1 VVFYFASLQKLE
13 GPTAPVK
20 KEEEEAGADVRGLVA
35 LPTGLHGCRPTTMT
49 LYGSLGQVRISV
61 AALGAD
67 FLDEVGGHLH
77 KKPDRAYTKA
87 GPYTTTTTTIPISP
101 YLAWGVFR

>member
-1 VVFYFASLQKLE
+1 MSGMK

-67 FLDEVGGHLH
+67 FLDE
-77 KKPDRAYTKA
+77 KPCHRLSVHIGDAKSSARALWRDSFMR
-87 GPYTTTTTTIPISP
+87 GTTFEMASCQAPATH
-101 YLAWGVFR
+101 